1 MDIFSILSLVC
12 GLALFLYGMDVMGNG
27 LKKSAGRR
35 LKTILGNLTSSKLK
49 GFLLG
54 LGVTA
59 IIQSSS
65 ATSVLVVGF
74 VNAGTMTLAQAI
86 SVCIG
91 GNLGTAVTAWLTA
104 LNGIDG
110 GTDATAWLNYLKP
123 DAWMPILALIG
134 IVLLMFAK
142 KDKHKDVST
151 ILLGFAVLMVG
162 MSLMSDSV
170 SGLKSDPNFAQLFTL
185 FENPLLGVLV
195 GLVFTVAV
203 QSSSAAIGVLQ
214 ALTVTGAIT
223 FGTAIP
229 ILLGT
234 SIGTC
239 ITSILSSIG
248 ANKNGKRTAVA
259 YLYSNLISVVFWLGV
274 TYLVAW
280 ILKITNVYDILSL
293 AHGTTIDMFGVAIVN
308 TVYKLLAV
316 TLTLPMTG
324 LLEKLANVTIKG
336 TDKKGDE
343 YTAMLDDRL
352 LDTPSVATQN
362 AHKVAVQMAELSIG
376 SLRSSIKLFDQYDP
390 KIAQE
395 IRDIEDKVD
404 IYEDSLCS
412 YLVALSA
419 RSMSEK
425 DSSDVTKILHIIGD
439 FERISDH
446 AVNLVESVEEIK
458 DKSISFSASAVS
470 ELTVLRQAVDN
481 ILDITERCFVDTDV
495 HTATTVE
502 PLEEL
507 IDDLRD
513 QIKLRHT
520 IRLQKSLCSIELGF
534 ILSDILTNLE
544 RVADHCS
551 NIAGCVL
558 DMAQN
563 DMHLHESIRAIR
575 ADETIFK
582 QRYEDYAKQ
591 YLLPAMTEQN

>member
-1 MDIFSILSLVC
+1 MDIFSILSLLC

-27 LKKSAGRR
+27 LKKSAGRK
-35 LKTILGNLTSSKLK
+35 LKDILSNLTSSKLK

-54 LGVTA
+54 LCVTS

-91 GNLGTAVTAWLTA
+91 GNLGTAVTSWLTA
-104 LNGIDG
+104 LNGIEG
-110 GTDATAWLNYLKP
+110 GVGALEWLNYLKP
-123 DAWMPILALIG
+123 DAWMPILAMIG

-142 KDKHKDVST
+142 KEKHKDVST

-170 SGLKSDPNFAQLFTL
+170 SGLKSDPNFSQMFTM

-259 YLYSNLISVVFWLGV
+259 YLYSNVISVVFWLGV

-280 ILKITNVYDILSL
+280 ILKLTNVYDILSL
-293 AHGTTIDMFGVAIVN
+293 AHDTTIDMFGVAIVN
-308 TVYKLLAV
+308 TIYKLLAV
-316 TLTLPMTG
+316 LLTLPMTE
-324 LLEKLANVTIKG
+324 LLVKLANATVKG
-336 TDKKGDE
+336 HDKKGDE

-352 LDTPSVATQN
+352 LDTPTVAIEN
-362 AHKVAVQMAELSIG
+362 AHTVAVQMATLSIG
-376 SLRSSIKLFDQYDP
+376 SLRSSIRLFEGYDE
-390 KIAQE
+390 KVAEE
-395 IRDIEDKVD
+395 IRSVEDKVD
-404 IYEDSLCS
+404 LYEDALGS
-412 YLVALSA
+412 YLVTLSSK
-419 RSMSEK
+419 SMSEK
-425 DSSDVTKILHIIGD
+425 DSSDITKILHIIGD

-446 AVNLVESVEEIK
+446 AVNLVESVEEIR
-458 DKSISFSASAVS
+458 DKNISFSDSAVA
-470 ELTVLRQAVDN
+470 ELAVLRQAVDKV
-481 ILDITERCFVDTDV
+481 LELTERCFVDTDM
-495 HTATTVE
+495 HLATTVE

-551 NIAGCVL
+551 NVAGGVL
-558 DMAQN
+558 DMAQT

-575 ADETIFK
+575 ADKTIFEE
-582 QRYEDYAKQ
+582 RYQGYAQQ
-591 YLLPAMTEQN
+591 YSLPAMHD

>member
-1 MDIFSILSLVC
+1 MDIFSILSLLC

-27 LKKSAGRR
+27 LKKSAGRK
-35 LKTILGNLTSSKLK
+35 LKTILGNLTSSKIK

-104 LNGIDG
+104 LNGIEG
-110 GTDATAWLNYLKP
+110 GADATAWLNYLKP
-123 DAWMPILALIG
+123 DAWMPILAIIG

-142 KDKHKDVST
+142 KEKHKDVST

-170 SGLKSDPNFAQLFTL
+170 SGLKSDPNFAQMFTM

-259 YLYSNLISVVFWLGV
+259 YLYSNVISVVFWLCA
-274 TYLVAW
+274 TYLVAF
-280 ILKITNVYDILSL
+280 ILKATNVYDILDL
-293 AHGTTIDMFGVAIVN
+293 AHNTTIDMFGIAIVN

-316 TLTLPMTG
+316 TLTLPFTN
-324 LLEKLANVTIKG
+324 LISKLAIATVKG
-336 TDKKGDE
+336 DDKKGDE

-352 LDTPSVATQN
+352 LDTPTVAIEN
-362 AHKVAVQMAELSIG
+362 AHKVAVQMAELSIR
-376 SLRSSIKLFDQYDP
+376 SLCSGIKLFDSYDA
-390 KIAQE
+390 KVAQE

-404 IYEDSLCS
+404 LYEDALGS
-412 YLVALSA
+412 YLVTLSSK
-419 RSMSEK
+419 SMSEK
-425 DSSDVTKILHIIGD
+425 DSSDVTKILRIIGD

-446 AVNLVESVEEIK
+446 AVNLVESVEEIR
-458 DKSISFSASAVS
+458 DKSISFSEAAIS
-470 ELTVLRQAVDN
+470 ELTVLRSAVHQV
-481 ILDITERCFVDTDV
+481 LEITERCFVDTDV
-495 HTATTVE
+495 HLATTVE

-551 NIAGCVL
+551 NVAGCVL
-558 DMAQN
+558 DMAQT

-582 QRYEDYAKQ
+582 QRYEAYAQQ
-591 YLLPAMTEQN
+591 YALPAMAE

>member
-1 MDIFSILSLVC
+1 MDIFSILSLLC

-27 LKKSAGRR
+27 LKKSAGRK
-35 LKTILGNLTSSKLK
+35 LKTILGNLTSSKIK

-104 LNGIDG
+104 LNGIEG
-110 GTDATAWLNYLKP
+110 GADATAWLNYLKP

-134 IVLLMFAK
+134 IALLMFAK
-142 KDKHKDVST
+142 KDKHKDIST

-170 SGLKSDPNFAQLFTL
+170 SGLKSDPNFAQMFTM

-259 YLYSNLISVVFWLGV
+259 YLYSNVISVVFWLLV
-274 TYLVAW
+274 TYLTAW
-280 ILKITNVYDILSL
+280 ILKGAGVYDILGL
-293 AHGTTIDMFGVAIVN
+293 AHNTTIDMFGIAIVN
-308 TVYKLLAV
+308 TVYKLLSVA
-316 TLTLPMTG
+316 LTLPMTG
-324 LLEKLANVTIKG
+324 LLVKLANATVKG
-336 TDKKGDE
+336 DDKEGDE

-352 LDTPSVATQN
+352 LDTPSVAIEN
-362 AHKVAVQMAELSIG
+362 AHKVAVHMAELSIG
-376 SLRSSIKLFDQYDP
+376 SLRSGIKLFDQYDA
-390 KIAQE
+390 KVAQD

-404 IYEDSLCS
+404 IYEDALGS

-419 RSMSEK
+419 KSMSEK

-446 AVNLVESVEEIK
+446 AVNLVESVEEIR
-458 DKSISFSASAVS
+458 DKNISFSDFAIS
-470 ELTVLRQAVDN
+470 ELTVLRGAVDKA
-481 ILDITERCFVDTDV
+481 LEITERCFIDTDI
-495 HTATTVE
+495 HMATTVE

-582 QRYEDYAKQ
+582 QRYEEYAKQ
-591 YLLPAMTEQN
+591 YLLPAMTE

>member
-1 MDIFSILSLVC
+1 MDIFDILSLLC

-35 LKTILGNLTSSKLK
+35 LKTILGNLTSSRFK

-104 LNGIDG
+104 LNGIEG
-110 GTDATAWLNYLKP
+110 GADATAWLNYLKP

-142 KDKHKDVST
+142 KDKHKDVAS

-162 MSLMSDSV
+162 MSLMSDAV
-170 SGLKSDPNFAQLFTL
+170 GGLKSDPNFAQIFMM

-239 ITSILSSIG
+239 VTSILSSIG

-259 YLYSNLISVVFWLGV
+259 YLYSNVFSVVFWLAFA
-274 TYLVAW
+274 YLAGW
-280 ILKITNVYDILSL
+280 ILKFAGVYDIFTV
-293 AHGTTIDMFGVAIVN
+293 AHSTTIDMFGIAIVN
-308 TVYKLLAV
+308 TIYKLLAV
-316 TLTLPMTG
+316 ALTLPFTS
-324 LLEKLANVTIKG
+324 LLEKLANATVKG
-336 TDKKGDE
+336 DDKKGDE
-343 YTAMLDDRL
+343 YTMMLDDRL
-352 LDTPSVATQN
+352 LDTPSVAIEN
-362 AHKVAVQMAELSIG
+362 AKKVAERMAALSIS
-376 SLRSSIKLFDQYDP
+376 SLRTGIALFDNYDA
-390 KIAQE
+390 KLAQE

-404 IYEDSLCS
+404 VYEDVLGS
-412 YLVALSA
+412 YMVKLSSK
-419 RSMSEK
+419 SMSEK

-446 AVNLVESVEEIK
+446 AVNLVESVEEIR
-458 DKSISFSASAVS
+458 DKNITFSAFAIS
-470 ELTVLRQAVDN
+470 ELSVMRKAVDE
-481 ILDITERCFVDTDV
+481 ILVITEKAFVETDF
-495 HTATTVE
+495 HLAATVE

-507 IDDLRD
+507 IDDIRD

-534 ILSDILTNLE
+534 ILSDILTNVE
-544 RVADHCS
+544 RVSDHCS
-551 NIAGCVL
+551 NVAGCVL

-575 ADETIFK
+575 ADEEHFR
-582 QRYEDYAKQ
+582 QRYDSYKQ
-591 YLLPAMTEQN
+591 EYELPAMSE

>member
-1 MDIFSILSLVC
+1 MDIFSILSLLC

-27 LKKSAGRR
+27 LKKSAGRK
-35 LKTILGNLTSSKLK
+35 LKTILANLTSSKLK

-54 LGVTA
+54 LGVTS

-91 GNLGTAVTAWLTA
+91 GNLGTAVTSWLTA
-104 LNGIDG
+104 LNGIEG
-110 GTDATAWLNYLKP
+110 GADATAWLNYLKP
-123 DAWMPILALIG
+123 DAWMPILAIIG

-142 KDKHKDVST
+142 REKQKDISS

-162 MSLMSDSV
+162 MSLMSDAV
-170 SGLKSDPNFAQLFTL
+170 SGLKSDPNFAGMFTM

-234 SIGTC
+234 TIGTC
-239 ITSILSSIG
+239 VTSILSSIG

-259 YLYSNLISVVFWLGV
+259 YLYSNVISVVFWLGA

-280 ILKITNVYDILSL
+280 ILKLTNVYDILSL

-308 TVYKLLAV
+308 TIYKILAV
-316 TLTLPMTG
+316 ALTLPMTE
-324 LLEKLANVTIKG
+324 LLVKLANATVKG

-352 LDTPSVATQN
+352 LDTPAVAIEN
-362 AHKVAVQMAELSIG
+362 AHKVAVQMATLSIG
-376 SLRSSIKLFDQYDP
+376 SLRSSIQLFDGYDA
-390 KIAQE
+390 KVAQS

-404 IYEDSLCS
+404 LYEDALGS
-412 YLVALSA
+412 YLVTLSSK
-419 RSMSEK
+419 SMSEK
-425 DSSDVTKILHIIGD
+425 DGSDVTKILHIIGD

-446 AVNLVESVEEIK
+446 AVNLVESVEEIR
-458 DKSISFSASAVS
+458 DKSISFSDSAVA
-470 ELTVLRQAVDN
+470 ELAVLRRAVDKV
-481 ILDITERCFVDTDV
+481 LELTERCFVDTDM
-495 HTATTVE
+495 HLATTVE

-551 NIAGCVL
+551 NVAGCVL

-563 DMHLHESIRAIR
+563 DMNLHESVRAIR
-575 ADETIFK
+575 ADKTIFEE
-582 QRYEDYAKQ
+582 RYLGYAQQ
-591 YLLPAMTEQN
+591 YSLPAMPE

>member
-1 MDIFSILSLVC
+1 MDIFSILSLLC

-27 LKKSAGRR
+27 LKKSAGRK
-35 LKTILGNLTSSKLK
+35 LKTILGNLTSSKFK

-91 GNLGTAVTAWLTA
+91 GNLGTAVTSWLTA
-104 LNGIDG
+104 LNGIEG
-110 GTDATAWLNYLKP
+110 GVGALEWLNYLKP
-123 DAWMPILALIG
+123 DAWMPILAMIG

-142 KDKHKDVST
+142 KEKHKDVST

-170 SGLKSDPNFAQLFTL
+170 SGLKSDPNFSQMFTM

-259 YLYSNLISVVFWLGV
+259 YLYSNVISVVFWLGV

-280 ILKITNVYDILSL
+280 ILKLTNVYDILSL

-308 TVYKLLAV
+308 TIYKLLAV
-316 TLTLPMTG
+316 LLTLPMTE
-324 LLEKLANVTIKG
+324 LLVKLANATVKG
-336 TDKKGDE
+336 HDKKGDE

-352 LDTPSVATQN
+352 LDTPTVAIEN
-362 AHKVAVQMAELSIG
+362 AHTVAVQMATLSIG
-376 SLRSSIKLFDQYDP
+376 SLRSSIRLFEGYDA
-390 KIAQE
+390 KVAEE
-395 IRDIEDKVD
+395 IRSVEDKVD
-404 IYEDSLCS
+404 LYEDALGS
-412 YLVALSA
+412 YLVTLS
-419 RSMSEK
+419 SKNMSEK
-425 DSSDVTKILHIIGD
+425 DSSDITKILHIIGD

-446 AVNLVESVEEIK
+446 AVNLVESVEEIR
-458 DKSISFSASAVS
+458 DKNISFSDSAVA
-470 ELTVLRQAVDN
+470 ELAVLRQAVDKV
-481 ILDITERCFVDTDV
+481 LELTERCFVDTDM
-495 HTATTVE
+495 HLATTVE

-551 NIAGCVL
+551 NVAGGVL
-558 DMAQN
+558 DMAQT

-575 ADETIFK
+575 ADKTIFEE
-582 QRYEDYAKQ
+582 RYQGYAQQ
-591 YLLPAMTEQN
+591 YSLPAMQD

>member
-1 MDIFSILSLVC
+1 MDIFSILSMLC
-12 GLALFLYGMDVMGNG
+12 GLALFLYGMDVMGTG
-27 LKKSAGRR
+27 LKKSAGKR
-35 LKTILGNLTSSKLK
+35 LKTILGNLTSSKMK

-54 LGVTA
+54 LAVTA

-74 VNAGTMTLAQAI
+74 VNSGTMTLAQAL

-104 LNGIDG
+104 LNGIEG
-110 GTDATAWLNYLKP
+110 GADATAWLSYLKP
-123 DAWMPILALIG
+123 DAWMPLLALVG
-134 IVLLMFAK
+134 IILLMFAK
-142 KDKHKDVST
+142 KDKNKDVAS
-151 ILLGFAVLMVG
+151 ILLGFSVLMVG

-170 SGLKSDPNFAQLFTL
+170 SSLKSDPNFAQLFTM
-185 FENPLLGVLV
+185 FENPILGVLA
-195 GLVFTVAV
+195 GMIFTVAV
-203 QSSSAAIGVLQ
+203 QSSSAATGVLQ

-223 FGTAIP
+223 YGTAIP

-239 ITSILSSIG
+239 VTSMLSAIG

-259 YLYSNLISVVFWLGV
+259 YLYSNIISVVFWLGFA
-274 TYLVAW
+274 YLAGG
-280 ILKITNVYDILSL
+280 ILKSVGICDIF
-293 AHGTTIDMFGVAIVN
+293 AWANTTSIDMFSIAIVN
-308 TVYKLLAV
+308 TIYKVLAV
-316 TLTLPMTG
+316 SLTLPITN
-324 LLEKLANVTIKG
+324 LLVRMANATVKG
-336 TDKKGDE
+336 DDKKGDE

-352 LDTPSVATQN
+352 LDTPSIAIEN
-362 AHKVAVQMAELSIG
+362 AHKVANRMAELSFL
-376 SLRSSIKLFDQYDP
+376 SLHSSIALLDEYDE
-390 KIAQE
+390 KRAQE

-404 IYEDSLCS
+404 IYEDTLGS
-412 YLVALSA
+412 YLIKLS
-419 RSMSEK
+419 SKNMSEK
-425 DSSDVTKILHIIGD
+425 DSADVTKILHIIGD
-439 FERISDH
+439 FERLSDH
-446 AVNLVESVEEIK
+446 AVNLTESAEEIREK
-458 DKSISFSASAVS
+458 NISFSASAVS
-470 ELTVLRQAVDN
+470 EMDVLKQAVN
-481 ILDITERCFVDTDV
+481 EILVISERAFIHTDF

-544 RVADHCS
+544 RVSDHCS

-558 DMAQN
+558 DMAKT

-575 ADETIFK
+575 ADETHFK
-582 QRYEDYAKQ
+582 QRYDAYAQ
-591 YLLPAMTEQN
+591 RYALPVMPD